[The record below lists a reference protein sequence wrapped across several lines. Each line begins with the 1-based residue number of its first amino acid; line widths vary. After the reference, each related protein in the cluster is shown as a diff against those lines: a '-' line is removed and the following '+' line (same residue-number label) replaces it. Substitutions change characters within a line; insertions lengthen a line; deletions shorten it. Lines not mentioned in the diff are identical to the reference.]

1 MWEVEILE
9 VVEKIKIELAK
20 KSKGPDLLRGDWSL
34 VKSEFGESKMGA
46 RKIEPNTLKK
56 CTCDQS

>member
-20 KSKGPDLLRGDWSL
+20 KFKGPDLLRGVWSL
-34 VKSEFGESKMGA
+34 VKSEFGESKMVQE
-46 RKIEPNTLKK
+46 KLSLTP
-56 CTCDQS
+56 